1 MQTVIECLSVLAI
14 YRSLYNFWF
23 VIQHGEEHGVY
34 ASRRNR
40 SILCFHAVFNTL
52 VVICFVWRSVVM
64 IISPDSKWLN
74 VSVKVIGY
82 LVVIIQLSIVMVLD
96 KVGSNSKRV
105 ESYLIETL
113 GDETSDSDS
122 ETQDVSNALNQSDV
136 SVSL

>member
-1 MQTVIECLSVLAI
+1 
-14 YRSLYNFWF
+14 
-23 VIQHGEEHGVY
+23 
-34 ASRRNR
+34 
-40 SILCFHAVFNTL
+40 
-52 VVICFVWRSVVM
+52 M